1 MLLTYVASTVSVRTL
16 TKNLK
21 KLTALLLNILIK
33 FNLLGRTLINVVNL
47 SRHLP
52 LL

>member
-33 FNLLGRTLINVVNL
+33 FNLLGITLIPQKIKI
-47 SRHLP
+47 RRI
-52 LL
+52 

>member
-21 KLTALLLNILIK
+21 KLIASLLNILIK
-33 FNLLGRTLINVVNL
+33 INLLGRTLIPQKIKI
-47 SRHLP
+47 RRI
-52 LL
+52 